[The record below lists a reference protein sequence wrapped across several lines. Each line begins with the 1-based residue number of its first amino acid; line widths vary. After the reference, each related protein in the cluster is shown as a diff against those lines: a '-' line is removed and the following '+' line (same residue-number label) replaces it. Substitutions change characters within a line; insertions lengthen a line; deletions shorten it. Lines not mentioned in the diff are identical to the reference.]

1 MSKDTRES
9 TLRLQRGLQNNG
21 ITQFEKCQFGV
32 IMSAFY

>member
-1 MSKDTRES
+1 MSKETRES
-9 TLRLQRGLQNNG
+9 TLRLQNNG